1 MRILFTVA
9 SYYPVSGGVQMV
21 TQYMAE
27 GLVKQGHEITVI
39 TSNQDCDRIINEHN
53 GVRLLYTDVYKWH
66 DVIRGNKQLYINTVL
81 KEVESIDVMINVS
94 LQTPTTDL
102 LLPYLNKIRCKKV
115 LYLHDMYDFKWSIMD
130 KASLTRILSK
140 LYYNFTRKIYYSRL
154 YKKLY
159 AYDLITHLTQFD
171 NSYKYMLRHGIKN
184 NIVLGNAALDS
195 MFEPCQKKID
205 RAYFLSVANY
215 AEHKNQKFIL
225 SAFYRSGCN
234 CEMVFI
240 GRERNKYFDELL
252 ELKKKLDKKYG
263 KRQVSFYVGISREET
278 ETFLKNAK
286 AFILGSRV
294 EKFPVVI
301 VEAMASKIPFIST
314 NVGCVKY
321 LPGGF
326 VVNSENEMAYWMSFI
341 INNPEILIH
350 YGNVGYKYA
359 STNMTIQ
366 SRINLLL
373 SSIQRI
379 NIE

>member
-39 TSNQDCDRIINEHN
+39 TSNRDCNSTINEHN

-66 DVIRGNKQLYINTVL
+66 DVIKGSKQSYISTVL
-81 KEVESIDVMINVS
+81 KEVESMDVMINVS

-115 LYLHDMYDFKWSIMD
+115 LYLHDMYDFKWSMMD
-130 KASLTRILSK
+130 MVNLTRIFSK
-140 LYYNFTRKIYYSRL
+140 LYYNFTRRMYYSRL

-171 NSYKYMLRHGIKN
+171 NSYKYMLKYGIKN
-184 NIVLGNAALDS
+184 NIILGNAALDS

-205 RAYFLSVANY
+205 RSYFLSVANY

-225 SAFYRSGCN
+225 SAFYHSGCN
-234 CEMVFI
+234 CEMIFI
-240 GRERNKYFDELL
+240 GRERNKYFDELV
-252 ELKKKLDKKYG
+252 ELKQKLDNLYG
-263 KRQVSFYVGISREET
+263 KKQVSFYAGISREET
-278 ETFLKNAK
+278 EAFLKNAK
-286 AFILGSRV
+286 AIVLGSRV

-321 LPGGF
+321 FPGGF
-326 VVNSENEMAYWMSFI
+326 IVNNGDEMAYWMSFI
-341 INNPEILIH
+341 INNPEISIL
-350 YGNVGYKYA
+350 YGNVGYEYA
-359 STNMTIQ
+359 SINMTVH
-366 SRINLLL
+366 SRVDLLL

-379 NIE
+379 SIK